1 MARQA
6 AGPGRAGVL
15 IRMPGSGAPDRLQA
29 VVFDLGGVLIDW
41 NPRHLFRKVFDG
53 DEPAMEHFLATVC
66 TPAWND
72 QQDRGRP
79 FEVGI
84 ALLLAEH
91 PGFAEPIRAF
101 RSRWIEMLAGP
112 VPGSVELLSELR
124 ERGTAI
130 FALSNWSAETYP
142 EARDHYPF
150 LSWFQQI
157 LLSGEVGLAKPD
169 PAIFELARER
179 FGIRPAA
186 SLFIDDSLANVEGAR
201 AAGFQTTHF
210 RDARSLRRDL
220 AAAGLLPG

>member
-1 MARQA
+1 
-6 AGPGRAGVL
+6 
-15 IRMPGSGAPDRLQA
+15 MPESEPLDRLEA

-41 NPRHLFRKVFDG
+41 NPRHLFRKIFDG
-53 DEPAMEHFLATVC
+53 DETAMEHFLSTVC

-79 FEVGI
+79 FEEGI
-84 ALLLAEH
+84 AHLMNEH
-91 PGFAEPIRAF
+91 PDFAEPIRAY

-112 VPGSVELLSELR
+112 IPGSVEILSELR
-124 ERGTAI
+124 EHGTRI

-169 PAIFELARER
+169 AAIFELACKR
-179 FGIRPAA
+179 FGIGPAT

-201 AAGFQTTHF
+201 DAGFQATHF
-210 RDARSLRRDL
+210 RNADSLRREL
-220 AAAGLLPG
+220 VAAGLLPG